1 MQSLTDEWKNGNPT
15 GMTIPA
21 IYLINRPAD
30 GERFVPAEL
39 GIWPQ
44 LWSYDKISIVVEFV
58 LIPFRTLAFCRLSL
72 VLSVFEKR
80 AFDRCFQSLR
90 GTARHWDAEPITIR
104 FLSNRHTVFCVC
116 VNLCVLS
123 ISFDDFSTC
132 EHFTA
137 SWKMISWLEEI
148 YFDVDCF
155 STMGL
160 VDDLFCCCC

>member
-1 MQSLTDEWKNGNPT
+1 MSNKKAKNEWGANSSPLQGHWLDGYGSPPMQSLTDEWKNGNPT

-104 FLSNRHTVFCVC
+104 FLSNRHTVSCVTSFCESVC
-116 VNLCVLS
+116 FINIVRWFQYMWTFYS
-123 ISFDDFSTC
+123 
-132 EHFTA
+132 
-137 SWKMISWLEEI
+137 
-148 YFDVDCF
+148 
-155 STMGL
+155 
-160 VDDLFCCCC
+160 